1 MKRELCNDCKY
12 YDEDLKCPYKEEL
25 NEDEQ
30 CYREIIQNTMS
41 KNKLFSLNDYILM
54 IKYSKRDLIQMLKE
68 YIDDYQVTTEW
79 LLYIFSKSMKGLE
92 FYLKDSYLEFD
103 DIDDIYLFNK
113 NKIEK
118 HGYTTFTFRG
128 EDFNKVRY
136 STTDYV
142 IINFRKNKIIYTF
155 NGITNDLKINFQKL
169 YDRHKI
175 VDQETTNSFMKILNK
190 LKGEI

>member
-41 KNKLFSLNDYILM
+41 KNKLFSLDDYILM
-54 IKYSKRDLIQMLKE
+54 IKYSKRDLIQILKE

-118 HGYTTFTFRG
+118 QGYTTFTFRG

-169 YDRHKI
+169 YDGHKI